1 MIQIVGS
8 RQRRSRMAIR
18 HNPTQSDTFQARR
31 SFSCMRTYL
40 LCNRLRVDSRIAPCS
55 MCRIAVSPRVT
66 EAWPRISGRKSR
78 QKQTKIDTKQAPIPD
93 MICCIWLCINAL
105 HPNCGV
111 VTCVSCLFF
120 IVSFLVASA
129 LIAKRCLGCRLKAV
143 RFGSQHAIQ
152 PLKKHTQ
159 PLVRLHLAINLTFAT
174 LLLHNKLLS
183 VE

>member
-78 QKQTKIDTKQAPIPD
+78 QKQTKIDTKQAPRPD
-93 MICCIWLCINAL
+93 MISCIQLYMNEL
-105 HPNCGV
+105 QPNFGV
-111 VTCVSCLFF
+111 VTGVSCLFF
-120 IVSFLVASA
+120 IVSFLG
-129 LIAKRCLGCRLKAV
+129 ICR
-143 RFGSQHAIQ
+143 
-152 PLKKHTQ
+152 TQ
-159 PLVRLHLAINLTFAT
+159 PLTITNFVPTGCYTQRH
-174 LLLHNKLLS
+174 
-183 VE
+183 